1 MRYWLVMPA
10 AGSGRR
16 FGTAVPKQYA
26 TLNGRT
32 VLEWALSPFVSDP
45 RCAGIAVAIATDDT
59 RWVRVSEKLPPVTV
73 TPGGAER
80 SESVRNA
87 LSAIARRAAPK
98 DWVLVHDA
106 ARPCLSSEDRDRLI
120 AAVGADA
127 VGGLLA
133 LPMSDTVKQASAEQA
148 VEKTVDRAGLW
159 RAQTPQMFRF
169 ARLVDALDQALA
181 GRRFASDEAQALEWV
196 GEHPRLVEGSPHNI
210 TVTTSHD
217 LLLAEAIL
225 KGRSA

>member
-1 MRYWLVMPA
+1 VRYWLVMPA
-10 AGSGRR
+10 AGAGRR
-16 FGTAVPKQYA
+16 FGTALPKQYA

-80 SESVRNA
+80 SESVRAA
-87 LSAIARRAAPK
+87 LSSIARRAAPK

-106 ARPCLSSEDRDRLI
+106 ARPCLSNDDRDRLI
-120 AAVGADA
+120 TAVQDHAI
-127 VGGLLA
+127 GGLLA
-133 LPMSDTVKQASAEQA
+133 LPMSDTVKQAGAEHA
-148 VEKTVDRAGLW
+148 IEKTLDRTGLW

-169 ARLVDALDQALA
+169 ARLLDALEQAIA
-181 GRRFASDEAQALEWV
+181 GRRFPSDEAQALEWV
-196 GEHPRLVEGSPHNI
+196 GEHPKLVEGSPHNI
-210 TVTTSHD
+210 KVTTSHD

-225 KGRSA
+225 KGRAA

>member
-1 MRYWLVMPA
+1 VRYWLVMPA
-10 AGSGRR
+10 AGAGRR
-16 FGTAVPKQYA
+16 FGTSLPKQYA

-106 ARPCLSSEDRDRLI
+106 ARPCLPNEDRDRLI
-120 AAVGADA
+120 TTLQDEA

-133 LPMSDTVKQASAEQA
+133 LPMGDTVKQSGAEQA
-148 VEKTVDRAGLW
+148 VEKTVDRTGLW

-169 ARLVDALDQALA
+169 SRLVDALDQALA
-181 GRRFASDEAQALEWV
+181 GRRFASDEAQAMEWV
-196 GEHPRLVEGSPHNI
+196 GEHPKLVEGSPHNI
-210 TVTTSHD
+210 KITSSHD

-225 KGRSA
+225 KGRTA